1 MARII
6 VKGELRA
13 YIKWQNRWR
22 HAYIVSSYD
31 QMNLLGAPVRM
42 LEFKISKKSKI
53 TYTSEKINFH
63 NTKPAPQRKGGIAA

>member
-1 MARII
+1 MARMI

-13 YIKWQNRWR
+13 YIKWDNKWR
-22 HAYIVSSYD
+22 NAYIVSSYD

-42 LEFKISKKSKI
+42 LEFRLTKSSKV

-63 NTKPAPQRKGGIAA
+63 KNKPAPQRKGGVAA